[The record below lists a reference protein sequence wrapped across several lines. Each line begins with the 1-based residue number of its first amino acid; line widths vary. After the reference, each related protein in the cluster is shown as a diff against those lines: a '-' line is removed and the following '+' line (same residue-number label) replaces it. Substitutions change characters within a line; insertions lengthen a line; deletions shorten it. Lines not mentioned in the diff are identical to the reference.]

1 MIIKTEK
8 GLTNWEP
15 NKKEITQTKLTINC
29 ISDNMLQL
37 AIEKGYKL
45 PCISIK
51 HHYGKAAEFIA
62 IYTKGIITRYEM
74 NILRPDGLAEYMFG
88 MEA

>member
-8 GLTNWEP
+8 GFENWEL
-15 NKKEITQTKLTINC
+15 NKKEITSKKLSINC
-29 ISDNMLQL
+29 ISDDMLQL

-45 PCISIK
+45 PSISIK
-51 HHYGKAAEFIA
+51 RFYGQAAEFIV
-62 IYTKGIITRYEM
+62 IYTKGVITRYEM

-88 MEA
+88 MNV